1 MKIRERIHM
10 TSYNRWCLL
19 MTPSWSLPQERK
31 RHDRCN
37 LCGAVNAGE
46 MPSSELTDLYGLPG
60 TREGI

>member
-1 MKIRERIHM
+1 M

-31 RHDRCN
+31 RHYRCN

-60 TREGI
+60 NREGI